1 MMKEEKS
8 KSMMEAR
15 DGVAVEA
22 AVEAES
28 ID

>member
-15 DGVAVEA
+15 EEAVADVAVEA
-22 AVEAES
+22 EPAA
-28 ID
+28 

>member
-15 DGVAVEA
+15 DDASADVLD
-22 AVEAES
+22 EAEPAV
-28 ID
+28 